1 MEQKKLLDKQVKRVA
16 ERYNLKVTS
25 KRINHSTYALTIRS
39 GAVDFR
45 NLAYKQVNPY
55 WLEND
60 FEGLPLKVLT
70 EFKNVLFSKDNGY
83 FDKSDIMTDYFHCA
97 YYVDINIGT
106 YEKPYIYIDE
116 TDELDE
122 LTEKHIYKMLDS
134 IAKH

>member
-16 ERYNLKVTS
+16 DRYNLKITS
-25 KRINHSTYALTIRS
+25 KRINHSTYSLTIRS

-60 FEGLPLKVLT
+60 FTGLPLKVLT

-83 FDKSDIMTDYFHCA
+83 FDKSDITSDYFHCA

-122 LTEKHIYKMLDS
+122 LTEKDIYEMLDNT
-134 IAKH
+134 AKH